1 MGWWLSHIE
10 TLKCTRETKIYSL
23 NLHSISLEFNISMPT
38 VKRTDF
44 LFPYLNI
51 HCVNILP
58 LKGLQLVSYDPFHGI
73 LTIERKPNFARIYD
87 AHRIYLVCGFVS
99 FVTNLSFL
107 SACEGKALDFK
118 YVHTYIV
125 CSVWQVSKVK
135 RNFHR
140 FGCHRIWH
148 RDVLENVHFI
158 FVIKLY
164 FVHQLVRFHIYL
176 HSSKSVYISLFHR
189 RTLCTVWI

>member
-1 MGWWLSHIE
+1 MNGCEWMEKEWPQDAYHLYTDWSVLNINSIFVFYELNNGWLSHIE

-73 LTIERKPNFARIYD
+73 LTIERKPNLRCPPNIFSLWLCFFRYKFI
-87 AHRIYLVCGFVS
+87 
-99 FVTNLSFL
+99 
-107 SACEGKALDFK
+107 
-118 YVHTYIV
+118 
-125 CSVWQVSKVK
+125 VSKCL
-135 RNFHR
+135 RRQSSR
-140 FGCHRIWH
+140 F
-148 RDVLENVHFI
+148 
-158 FVIKLY
+158 
-164 FVHQLVRFHIYL
+164 
-176 HSSKSVYISLFHR
+176 
-189 RTLCTVWI
+189 